1 MLTFL
6 LMTFQLD
13 FRTILSSCVSV
24 GIRSNLRR
32 MSSSEYST
40 SSSRARELPP
50 EKQPPIFAVQVGKQ
64 FTGSPAQE
72 RKHGDPYRNRRRA
85 QKATQN
91 RLYWGAEM
99 GVTFFA
105 RFPLSSFSFFA
116 SVSCSS
122 ARRLSVVACCFI
134 CLTFR
139 GDRRLNEPR
148 QERLSRQAVA
158 ASPPL
163 PFPHAATGRVFSPP
177 PISTRPLFPFQFLA
191 SGWGLQQGKRTYG
204 VGNGMC
210 GRSRHRLLP

>member
-1 MLTFL
+1 
-6 LMTFQLD
+6 MTFQLD
-13 FRTILSSCVSV
+13 FSTILSSCVSV

-50 EKQPPIFAVQVGKQ
+50 EKQPPIFAVQ
-64 FTGSPAQE
+64 FMGSPAQE

-105 RFPLSSFSFFA
+105 RFPLSPFSFFA

-158 ASPPL
+158 ASPPP
-163 PFPHAATGRVFSPP
+163 PFSHAARVFSPP
-177 PISTRPLFPFQFLA
+177 PPVAARPLFPFQFLA

-210 GRSRHRLLP
+210 GRSRRLLLP

>member
-1 MLTFL
+1 
-6 LMTFQLD
+6 MTFQLD
-13 FRTILSSCVSV
+13 FSTILSSCVSV

-50 EKQPPIFAVQVGKQ
+50 EKQPPIFDVQVM
-64 FTGSPAQE
+64 GSPAQE

-85 QKATQN
+85 QKPTQN

-148 QERLSRQAVA
+148 QE
-158 ASPPL
+158 
-163 PFPHAATGRVFSPP
+163 
-177 PISTRPLFPFQFLA
+177 
-191 SGWGLQQGKRTYG
+191 
-204 VGNGMC
+204 
-210 GRSRHRLLP
+210 